1 MADSPSIKPA
11 RGWLFRNLKSLS
23 VMASMAGLLTLNAA
37 TVMNSTMHDVLFSGV
52 QKALLFLGA
61 DVADGVLSKS
71 PTVRAKQQIAVAT
84 KAMKDEVVDLKATN
98 KKLNGDFQDL
108 RVKHDKEISAAS
120 VRAKSTKEI
129 ASNVQKRLAKG
140 VARNIAALPA
150 EAVPYLGV
158 GVTLAV
164 TSLDIYD
171 ACTTMKEINGLL
183 VMLGQGE
190 ENTDFCGVKVPTLA
204 EVLKSAKTGW
214 KTSVDTVLTEAREA
228 PGAMLKA
235 LPQPQLPSRSEII
248 STVCPLITMPRM
260 CS

>member
-1 MADSPSIKPA
+1 MSDSPSIKPA

-37 TVMNSTMHDVLFSGV
+37 TVMNSTTHDVLYSGV
-52 QKALLFLGA
+52 EKALLFLGA

-84 KAMKDEVVDLKATN
+84 KAMKEEVVDLKATN

-140 VARNIAALPA
+140 VARNMAALPA

-190 ENTDFCGVKVPTLA
+190 ENADFCGTKVPTLA

-214 KTSVDTVLTEAREA
+214 KTSVDNVLNEAREA
-228 PGAMLKA
+228 PGAMQQA
-235 LPQPQLPSRSEII
+235 LPQPQLPSRSEIVA
-248 STVCPLITMPRM
+248 TVCPWLAIPRL
-260 CS
+260 CK

>member
-1 MADSPSIKPA
+1 MSDSPSIKPA
-11 RGWLFRNLKSLS
+11 RGWLFRHLKSLS

-37 TVMNSTMHDVLFSGV
+37 TVMNSAMHDVLYSGV
-52 QKALLFLGA
+52 QKALLFLGS

-71 PTVRAKQQIAVAT
+71 PTVRSKQQIDIAT
-84 KAMKDEVVDLKATN
+84 KAMNEEVIGLKATN

-108 RVKHDKEISAAS
+108 RVKHDNEISAAS

-183 VMLGQGE
+183 VMLGQGQE
-190 ENTDFCGVKVPTLA
+190 DDGFCGTKVPTLE

-228 PGAMLKA
+228 PGAMQKA
-235 LPQPQLPSRSEII
+235 LPQPQLPSRSDIVA
-248 STVCPLITMPRM
+248 TVCPWLTIPRL
-260 CS
+260 CK

>member
-1 MADSPSIKPA
+1 MPDSPSIKPA
-11 RGWLFRNLKSLS
+11 RGWLFRNLKSLF

-37 TVMNSTMHDVLFSGV
+37 TVMNSTTHDVLYSGLH
-52 QKALLFLGA
+52 KALLFLGA

-71 PTVRAKQQIAVAT
+71 PTVRSKQQIAVAT
-84 KAMKDEVVDLKATN
+84 KATKEEVVDLKATN

-108 RVKHDKEISAAS
+108 QVKHDKEISAAS
-120 VRAKSTKEI
+120 GRAKSTKEI

-140 VARNIAALPA
+140 VARNMAALPA

-164 TSLDIYD
+164 TSIDIYD

-190 ENTDFCGVKVPTLA
+190 ENADFCGEKVPTLA
-204 EVLKSAKTGW
+204 EALKSAKTGW
-214 KTSVDTVLTEAREA
+214 KTSVDNVLNEAREA
-228 PGAMLKA
+228 PGAMQQA
-235 LPQPQLPSRSEII
+235 LPQPQLPSRSEIVA
-248 STVCPLITMPRM
+248 TVCPWLTIPRL
-260 CS
+260 CK